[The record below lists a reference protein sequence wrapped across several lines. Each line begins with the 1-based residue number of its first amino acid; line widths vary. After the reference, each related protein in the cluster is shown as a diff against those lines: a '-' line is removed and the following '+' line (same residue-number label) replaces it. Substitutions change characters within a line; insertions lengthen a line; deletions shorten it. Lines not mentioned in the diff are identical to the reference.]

1 MTTSVIEWVC
11 LIVGCRLGYNLKPIC
26 VLDISCKCVDLL
38 GSKVKFSL
46 LREADDTLPVVTS
59 ADFTAAGLQLGC
71 IDLRRAT
78 TPEMCGQ
85 DIEVPESILKFTDP
99 MADDMAA
106 AGVHAA
112 KMLTPGA
119 AMSGCRRRC
128 RVFSAK

>member
-1 MTTSVIEWVC
+1 V
-11 LIVGCRLGYNLKPIC
+11 
-26 VLDISCKCVDLL
+26 
-38 GSKVKFSL
+38 
-46 LREADDTLPVVTS
+46 LREADGALPVVTS

-78 TPEMCGQ
+78 TPEMWGQ
-85 DIEVPESILKFTDP
+85 DIEVPESILNFTDP

-128 RVFSAK
+128 RVFSASQLEQALKCRGLINC

>member
-1 MTTSVIEWVC
+1 MG
-11 LIVGCRLGYNLKPIC
+11 LPDCR
-26 VLDISCKCVDLL
+26 VLPQIQFQTHNCHGHWLQGVKLL
-38 GSKVKFSL
+38 GSNTSL
-46 LREADDTLPVVTS
+46 TREADESLPVVTS

-78 TPEMCGQ
+78 TPEICGQ

-119 AMSGCRRRC
+119 AMSGCRRC
-128 RVFSAK
+128 RVFEIN

>member
-1 MTTSVIEWVC
+1 LAARC
-11 LIVGCRLGYNLKPIC
+11 LFIR
-26 VLDISCKCVDLL
+26 
-38 GSKVKFSL
+38 VKNIFL
-46 LREADDTLPVVTS
+46 IREADEALPVVTS

-78 TPEMCGQ
+78 TPEMCGH

-128 RVFSAK
+128 GVFSTN